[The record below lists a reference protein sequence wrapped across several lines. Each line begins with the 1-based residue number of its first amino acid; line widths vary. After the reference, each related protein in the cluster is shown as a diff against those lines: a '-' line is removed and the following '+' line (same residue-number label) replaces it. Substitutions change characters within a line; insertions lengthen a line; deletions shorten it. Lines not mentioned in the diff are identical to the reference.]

1 VVVPEVG
8 LVSTATLR
16 ATAVT
21 RALNAIGRA
30 MPDRAWSARPLLRAM
45 GLIAGFAM
53 RAGKVGMAGTT
64 PNGQAFIANPLRVW
78 VIDDSSARIGDDD
91 FGPTGPLAEQ
101 TRLGDFWIPQR
112 GIFAIGLT
120 FFRTA

>member
-1 VVVPEVG
+1 
-8 LVSTATLR
+8 
-16 ATAVT
+16 
-21 RALNAIGRA
+21 
-30 MPDRAWSARPLLRAM
+30 M
-45 GLIAGFAM
+45 GPIAGFAM

-112 GIFAIGLT
+112 GIFAIGRT
-120 FFRTA
+120 FFRAA